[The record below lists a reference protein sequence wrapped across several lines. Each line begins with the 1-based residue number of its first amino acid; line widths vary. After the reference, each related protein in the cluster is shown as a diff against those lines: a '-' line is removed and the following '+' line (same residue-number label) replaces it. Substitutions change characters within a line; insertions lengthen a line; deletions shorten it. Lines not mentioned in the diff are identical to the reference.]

1 MNNNIPA
8 QTEQTTQT
16 PSLDD
21 LTKAFA
27 QVCFMYGCIIN
38 DAAVTNETANSRFF
52 WLAEE
57 AAKLAAVSALCF
69 TGGAK

>member
-8 QTEQTTQT
+8 QTEQQITQN
-16 PSLDD
+16 LDD

-38 DAAVTNETANSRFF
+38 DAAVTNETAKSRFV

-57 AAKLAAVSALCF
+57 AEKLAIVSSLCF
-69 TGGAK
+69 ARGAK